1 MITDERCTGAI
12 LEPVM
17 GAVWMKTQS
26 VICSVTCTSTH
37 MIPAT
42 FKHHTVTVSTEQ
54 IQHVAWQQRH
64 GPSGVCLLF
73 FQLGKQLSKV
83 FSFQF
88 CHCDKVIWGCVGQG
102 RKGLF
107 WFTLP
112 EEAQSIVV
120 GKPWQRVC
128 EASRTVSREL
138 TLHPH
143 IESRESQS
151 ETERP
156 TENEKWVLT
165 IKPQNTP
172 PVIYFLQQSSTS

>member
-128 EASRTVSREL
+128 EASRTVRKQRAHTSSTCRKQ
-138 TLHPH
+138 
-143 IESRESQS
+143 RESVRDR
-151 ETERP
+151 ETYRER
-156 TENEKWVLT
+156 EVGLD
-165 IKPQNTP
+165 
-172 PVIYFLQQSSTS
+172 Y